1 MELRDREAW
10 GPCTPPGPCGGSSE
24 MRAKV
29 NGKDFGMRV
38 AGWFQEPPPPKL
50 LGRPVAAPSS
60 RAPER
65 IGLSTGSRPG
75 FAPHAPYPMLGT
87 TWVEDRVQKPR
98 PRLLGGGR
106 HNRAPAQ
113 PELGEGPDHP
123 GAPPTSGRGQT
134 PLLLFLRGTHTGA
147 WEEEGRGKEKGGPR

>member
-1 MELRDREAW
+1 
-10 GPCTPPGPCGGSSE
+10 

-113 PELGEGPDHP
+113 PELGEGPD
-123 GAPPTSGRGQT
+123 APRGPSNLWQGTDTTTSVSQGYSHRGMGGGREREGK
-134 PLLLFLRGTHTGA
+134 RGTQMR
-147 WEEEGRGKEKGGPR
+147 EEESHPKRA